1 MFKVLIMKR
10 QNVRTLSLIVCT
22 FIYLLLGAAVFDA
35 LESRNE
41 EREKNRLED
50 TTDEIKLE
58 FNISQTKYDLLSE
71 TIIQLVP
78 HVAGVQWKFTG
89 SFFFCMTVITTIGK
103 IAKMLCVHISLYS
116 PDFSLQSPSLFNNI
130 YIYMGAILVDPI
142 KDTAVR
148 IRCTKKG
155 KNFSSLFAVCSKL
168 LGLRYV

>member
-103 IAKMLCVHISLYS
+103 IANMCAYPLYIPPIFHYNLQAYSRIYLYIYGCHIS
-116 PDFSLQSPSLFNNI
+116 
-130 YIYMGAILVDPI
+130 
-142 KDTAVR
+142 
-148 IRCTKKG
+148 
-155 KNFSSLFAVCSKL
+155 
-168 LGLRYV
+168 

>member
-103 IAKMLCVHISLYS
+103 IAKILCVHMSLYS

-130 YIYMGAILVDPI
+130 YMYIWVPY
-142 KDTAVR
+142 
-148 IRCTKKG
+148 
-155 KNFSSLFAVCSKL
+155 
-168 LGLRYV
+168 